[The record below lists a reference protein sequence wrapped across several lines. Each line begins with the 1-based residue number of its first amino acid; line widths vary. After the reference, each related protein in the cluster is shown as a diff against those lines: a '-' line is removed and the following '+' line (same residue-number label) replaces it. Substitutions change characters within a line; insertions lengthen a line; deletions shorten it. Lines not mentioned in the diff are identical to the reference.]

1 MQTAR
6 KNTRGAL
13 VPFAIAVLIAVL
25 GTAALF
31 VLEFR
36 SRGEVAGNGISMVTA
51 ASADRAG
58 ATVRPTVDN
67 IATDQDRSSPFRIVR

>member
-1 MQTAR
+1 MQVAK

-31 VLEFR
+31 VLEFG
-36 SRGEVAGNGISMVTA
+36 SRGEVASNGINMVTSA
-51 ASADRAG
+51 AADRAG
-58 ATVRPTVDN
+58 ATVLPTVDN
-67 IATDQDRSSPFRIVR
+67 VTDQNRSSYFRIVR

>member
-13 VPFAIAVLIAVL
+13 VPFVIAVLIAVL

-31 VLEFR
+31 ALEFGGR
-36 SRGEVAGNGISMVTA
+36 SEVADNGINMVTSA
-51 ASADRAG
+51 AADRAG
-58 ATVRPTVDN
+58 ATVLPTVDR
-67 IATDQDRSSPFRIVR
+67 ATDQNRSSYFQILR

>member
-13 VPFAIAVLIAVL
+13 APFAIAVLIAVL

-36 SRGEVAGNGISMVTA
+36 SRDEVASDGISMVTSA
-51 ASADRAG
+51 AADRAG
-58 ATVRPTVDN
+58 ATVQPTVDN
-67 IATDQDRSSPFRIVR
+67 IAADQNRSSLFRIVR